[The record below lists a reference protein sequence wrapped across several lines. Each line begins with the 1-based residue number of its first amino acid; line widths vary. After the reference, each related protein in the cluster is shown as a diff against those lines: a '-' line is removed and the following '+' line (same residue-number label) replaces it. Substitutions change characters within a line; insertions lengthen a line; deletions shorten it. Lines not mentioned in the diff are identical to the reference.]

1 MFRAPNTIH
10 SNLNSSLN
18 SAEYKHYILQVSVLL
33 IFFKML
39 RA

>member
-10 SNLNSSLN
+10 SSLN